1 MAMRQRRLGAREEVT
16 AFFVLTYAVSWS
28 LWLVVI
34 ALQAL
39 VPDGATVT
47 LTLVGAFGPS
57 VAALVVT
64 RHAGRPLSVREAW
77 RSRRRGPTPVGVY
90 ASVLIGPVA
99 VGLVVLLVAL
109 VVNASVVTGPAVPWP
124 GLVPA
129 FLVGIVV
136 GGPLGEEPG
145 WRGFALPR
153 LQAVVSPAS
162 AAVIVGVVWALW
174 HLPLFLIETSAQ
186 SRLPPA
192 WFLLW
197 VLALSVLFTWAYN
210 ASGGRVLVAV
220 LAHAAV
226 NFTTGVLFPWL
237 LASRGDARPFTVF
250 AVVLALAA
258 GTLLARDRRLSA
270 PPPEPPTGPR

>member
-1 MAMRQRRLGAREEVT
+1 MAMRQQRLGAREEVT
-16 AFFVLTYAVSWS
+16 AFFVLAYAVSWS

-39 VPDGATVT
+39 LPSGAAVA

-57 VAALVVT
+57 VAALAVT
-64 RHAGRPLSVREAW
+64 RRAGRRLSVREAW

-99 VGLVVLLVAL
+99 AGLVVLLVAL
-109 VVNASVVTGPAVPWP
+109 AVNASIVTGPAVPWTA
-124 GLVPA
+124 LVPA
-129 FLVGIVV
+129 FLAGLVV

-153 LQAVVSPAS
+153 LQTVVSPAS
-162 AAVIVGVVWALW
+162 ASIILGVVWALW
-174 HLPLFLIETSAQ
+174 HLPLFLIDTSPQ
-186 SRLPPA
+186 SRLPLG

-226 NFTTGVLFPWL
+226 NFTAGLLFPWL
-237 LASRGDARPFTVF
+237 LASQGDTRPFTVF
-250 AVVLALAA
+250 TVVLTLAA

-270 PPPEPPTGPR
+270 PPPEPRTGPP